1 MGIKKIKYQYR
12 VAQPHMVG
20 DGFRVC
26 NYIPGPL
33 QIREEFSPFLMLD
46 YNPPHQFPPSDTPR
60 GVDVHPHKGFETVT
74 IVLEGEM
81 AHADST
87 GSHGVIGPDEVQW
100 MTAGAGILH
109 KEFQTPEF
117 AASGMTQHLL
127 QLWVNLPAKHKNHPP
142 RYQSLTKDNIPVV
155 EEGKSKIRVLAGSY
169 ADQKGSAETFTP
181 ITLLDIQLAPGR
193 AFGMPLPADW
203 NSMVLVVEGDILY
216 AGKTKANVSDFL
228 VFETGGDA
236 IALEAGDQGARLIL
250 MAGEPIQEPIAA
262 YGPFVMNTQREIM
275 EAIESFQRGDFGQLS

>member
-1 MGIKKIKYQYR
+1 
-12 VAQPHMVG
+12 
-20 DGFRVC
+20 
-26 NYIPGPL
+26 
-33 QIREEFSPFLMLD
+33 MLD

-81 AHADST
+81 AHSDST
-87 GSHGVIGPDEVQW
+87 GSHGVIGPNEVQW

-142 RYQSLTKDNIPVV
+142 RYQSLTKDNIPVI

-193 AFGMPLPADW
+193 AFGMPMPADW

-228 VFETGGDA
+228 IFESEGEA

-250 MAGEPIQEPIAA
+250 MAGEPIREPIAA